1 MSSYNAN
8 MTKDYYRILGVL
20 DDAEDVVI
28 RAAYKALAQRY
39 HPDKWTGD
47 KEEAN
52 RRMQEINQAYGVLSD
67 ATKRKQYDA
76 TRDKSEYQD
85 ESDFES
91 DYQDTFNKDIEEKWK
106 KIVDFLPD
114 LEQIYDDLSRTSRQL
129 AYSYKILLI
138 EKKNFNDRF
147 EIAKAIENN
156 FLQRYFG
163 TNKKIVQFAKELISK
178 NRKDMAREL
187 NIAVQLLGSNID
199 PNIIIDRILLK
210 FPEPITTQSEDKS
223 ETKISNKEL
232 SQIFLR
238 NKSLSN
244 ALNLFKACDISVAS
258 VGWFSIEYFIIQNGI
273 KKEINES
280 ELIKYAEDIAKQ
292 ILV

>member
-52 RRMQEINQAYGVLSD
+52 RRMQEINEAYGVLSD

-91 DYQDTFNKDIEEKWK
+91 DYQDTFNKDIEDKWK

-138 EKKNFNDRF
+138 ENKNFNDRF

-156 FLQRYFG
+156 FLQKYFG
-163 TNKKIVQFAKELISK
+163 TNKKIIQFAKELIRK
-178 NRKDMAREL
+178 NRRDMAREL
-187 NIAVQLLGSNID
+187 NIAVNLLGSNIE
-199 PNIIIDRILLK
+199 PNVIIKRIIDK
-210 FPEPITTQSEDKS
+210 FPSQKTYDDSDSYVDEK
-223 ETKISNKEL
+223 TKL
-232 SQIFLR
+232 AQIFLR
-238 NKSLSN
+238 NKSLNN
-244 ALNLFKACDISVAS
+244 ALKLFKIAEITV
-258 VGWFSIEYFIIQNGI
+258 VPFGWFTSIYHIEQYGTKTKVNELELLDHAEKLA
-273 KKEINES
+273 KK
-280 ELIKYAEDIAKQ
+280 
-292 ILV
+292 ILS

>member
-28 RAAYKALAQRY
+28 RAAYKTLAQRY

-47 KEEAN
+47 KSEAN
-52 RRMQEINQAYGVLSD
+52 RRMQDINEAYEVLSNP
-67 ATKRKQYDA
+67 AKRKQYDA

-114 LEQIYDDLSRTSRQL
+114 LDQIYDDLSRTSRQL

-138 EKKNFNDRF
+138 ENKNFNDRF

-156 FLQRYFG
+156 FLQKYFG
-163 TNKKIVQFAKELISK
+163 TNKKIIQFAKELIRK

-187 NIAVQLLGSNID
+187 NIAVNLLGSNIE
-199 PNIIIDRILLK
+199 PNVIIKKIIDK
-210 FPEPITTQSEDKS
+210 FPSQKTYDDSDSYVDEK
-223 ETKISNKEL
+223 TKL
-232 SQIFLR
+232 AQIFLR
-238 NKSLSN
+238 NKSLNN
-244 ALNLFKACDISVAS
+244 ALKLFKIAEITV
-258 VGWFSIEYFIIQNGI
+258 VPFGWFTSIYHIEQYGTKTKVNELELLDHAEELA
-273 KKEINES
+273 KK
-280 ELIKYAEDIAKQ
+280 
-292 ILV
+292 ILS

>member
-1 MSSYNAN
+1 

-52 RRMQEINQAYGVLSD
+52 RRMQEINEAYGVLSD
-67 ATKRKQYDA
+67 SAKRKQYDS
-76 TRDKSEYQD
+76 TLDRTQYRDETDDETNYQD
-85 ESDFES
+85 DF
-91 DYQDTFNKDIEEKWK
+91 NRDIEDKWR

-114 LEQIYDDLSRTSRQL
+114 LEQIYDDLSKTSRQL

-138 EKKNFNDRF
+138 ENKNFNERH

-156 FLQRYFG
+156 FLQKYFG
-163 TNKKIVQFAKELISK
+163 TSKKIIQFAKELIRK
-178 NRKDMAREL
+178 NRKDMAKEL
-187 NIAVQLLGSNID
+187 NIAVQLLGSDIE

-210 FPEPITTQSEDKS
+210 FPEPITTKNEEKNFTTKS
-223 ETKISNKEL
+223 KREL

-238 NKSLSN
+238 NKSLNN
-244 ALNLFKACDISVAS
+244 ALNLFKVCDIPVVSAS
-258 VGWFSIEYFIIQNGI
+258 WFSVKYFINKNGI
-273 KKEINES
+273 KKEIDEV
-280 ELIKYAEDIAKQ
+280 ELIRYAEDIAKK

>member
-52 RRMQEINQAYGVLSD
+52 RRMQEINQAYGFLSD

-91 DYQDTFNKDIEEKWK
+91 DYQDAFNKDIEDKWK

-147 EIAKAIENN
+147 QIAKAIENN

-178 NRKDMAREL
+178 NRKDMAKEL
-187 NIAVQLLGSNID
+187 NIAVQLLGSNVD
-199 PNIIIDRILLK
+199 PSVIINRIIEK
-210 FPEPITTQSEDKS
+210 FPSSKS
-223 ETKISNKEL
+223 RIYDDVDEIVDEKTKFA
-232 SQIFLR
+232 QIFMR

-244 ALNLFKACDISVAS
+244 ALKLFKVSEITVIPF
-258 VGWFSIEYFIIQNGI
+258 GWFTSIYHIEQCGN
-273 KKEINES
+273 KTKVNEI
-280 ELIKYAEDIAKQ
+280 ELIDYAEKIANQ
-292 ILV
+292 ILA

>member
-52 RRMQEINQAYGVLSD
+52 RRMQEINEAYGVLSD
-67 ATKRKQYDA
+67 AIKRKQYDE
-76 TRDKSEYQD
+76 TRDRSEYQD

-91 DYQDTFNKDIEEKWK
+91 YYQDTFNKDIEDKWK

-138 EKKNFNDRF
+138 ENKNFNDRF

-156 FLQRYFG
+156 FLQIYFG
-163 TNKKIVQFAKELISK
+163 TNKKIIQFAKELIRK
-178 NRKDMAREL
+178 NRRDMAREL
-187 NIAVQLLGSNID
+187 NIAVNLLGSNIE
-199 PNIIIDRILLK
+199 PNVIIKRIIDK
-210 FPEPITTQSEDKS
+210 FPSQKTYDDSDSYVDEK
-223 ETKISNKEL
+223 TKL
-232 SQIFLR
+232 AQIFLR
-238 NKSLSN
+238 NKSLNN
-244 ALNLFKACDISVAS
+244 ALKLFKIAEITV
-258 VGWFSIEYFIIQNGI
+258 VPFGWFTSIYHIEQYGTKTKVNELELLDHAEKLA
-273 KKEINES
+273 KK
-280 ELIKYAEDIAKQ
+280 
-292 ILV
+292 ILS